1 MYEEILYQVEEPVA
15 TITFHRPERLNALTQ
30 RTVQEL
36 RHALAE
42 AENDGRV
49 VGIILTGSG
58 RGFSAGMD
66 MQNLSRTADGGARPS
81 AVEHLDASPGDP
93 EMGPDF
99 HVTFSYLLSI
109 RKPLIA
115 AVNGPCAG
123 LGFSIALLCDLR
135 FVSEKALFTTA
146 YSQRGLIAEHGT
158 SWILPRVI
166 GPSRAL
172 DLLWSSRRFDGAE
185 AERLGVANRVF
196 SPDRLLPESRD
207 YIQELARS
215 VSPTSLRIMKQ
226 QVYRHL
232 MLPLGDAMRDAN
244 QLMAESLGRSDFK
257 EGVASFQE
265 RRPPHFQRLGKPEGA
280 AG

>member
-1 MYEEILYQVEEPVA
+1 MYEEITYEVEDPVA
-15 TITFHRPERLNALTQ
+15 TIRFDRPERLNALTT

-42 AENDGRV
+42 AERDSRV

-66 MQNLSRTADGGARPS
+66 MENLSRTASGQGRPS
-81 AVEHLDASPGDP
+81 SVSALEASPGDP
-93 EMGPDF
+93 EMGSDF
-99 HVTFSYLLSI
+99 EVTFAYLLSI

-135 FVSEKALFTTA
+135 FVSDQAIFTPA
-146 YSQRGLIAEHGT
+146 YSKRGLIAEHGT

-172 DLLWSSRRFDGAE
+172 DLLWSSRKLDTAE
-185 AERLGVANRVF
+185 AERMGVANRVF
-196 SPDRLLPESRD
+196 PHAQLLAETRAYLED
-207 YIQELARS
+207 LAANT
-215 VSPTSLRIMKQ
+215 SPTSLRIMKQ

-232 MLPLGDAMRDAN
+232 MLPLGAAMQDAN
-244 QLMAESLGRSDFK
+244 QLMAESLTRSDFK

-265 RRPPHFQRLGKPEGA
+265 RRPPRFGRVGE
-280 AG
+280 